1 MKMLKQKFIVI
12 VLAVMSLGVSIY
24 SFQSVLAS
32 PPDRCETANQPSIH
46 SACSYAPGS
55 NANSPGCFDGD
66 QRLCNGSDFSPANAQ
81 EDFAEEQ
88 YIVTRERVP

>member
-12 VLAVMSLGVSIY
+12 VLAVMSIGVRTH

-55 NANSPGCFDGD
+55 TSMDY
-66 QRLCNGSDFSPANAQ
+66 QQKMISS
-81 EDFAEEQ
+81 
-88 YIVTRERVP
+88 